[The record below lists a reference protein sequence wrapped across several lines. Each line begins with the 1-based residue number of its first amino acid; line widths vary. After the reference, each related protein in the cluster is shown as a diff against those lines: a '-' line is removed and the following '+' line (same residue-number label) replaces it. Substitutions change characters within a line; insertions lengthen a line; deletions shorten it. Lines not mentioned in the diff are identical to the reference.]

1 MNLRNTLAGAFVAA
15 LGLASAADA
24 RDLTIVSWGGA
35 YQDAQREV
43 YFRPF
48 QQQAGLRVLEES
60 WDGGIGVLRAKMQS
74 GSNNWDLVQV
84 EGEELLLGCEE
95 GLFEK
100 LDYSRFGG
108 RDHFLPQAV
117 HDCGVGTILYNFVL
131 AWDKDKYQGTPTW
144 QDFFAPDRIPGKRGL
159 RRGVKTALEFALLG
173 DGVPR
178 DQIYK
183 LLATDAGVD
192 RAFRMLDRIKPHIV
206 WWQASAQAPQIL
218 GSGEVLMTSAPN
230 GRITTANRTE
240 RRNFGIQWQDS
251 LFTIDSWVIMKGS
264 PNLDPAYKFLAF
276 AADPKVQARLLPLIP
291 YGGPARGANEG
302 LPPDLL
308 AVSPTNPAN
317 LEVSLHL
324 DDQFWLDNL
333 DKLNTRFNAWLAR

>member
-1 MNLRNTLAGAFVAA
+1 MNLRVAIAAGVFA
-15 LGLASAADA
+15 LGATLSAQA

-48 QQQAGLRVLEES
+48 QEQSGIRVLEEN

-84 EGEELLLGCEE
+84 ESEELLLGCEE

-100 LDYSRFGG
+100 LDYSKIGG
-108 RDHFLPQAV
+108 RDHYLPEAV
-117 HDCGVGTILYNFVL
+117 NDCGIGAILYNFVL

-144 QDFFAPDRIPGKRGL
+144 ADFFAPDRIPGKRGL

-173 DGVPR
+173 DGVAPA
-178 DQIYK
+178 DIYK
-183 LLATDAGVD
+183 VLATDAGVD
-192 RAFRMLDRIKPHIV
+192 RAFRMLDRIKPNIV
-206 WWQASAQAPQIL
+206 WWQSSSQAPQIL
-218 GSGEVLMTSAPN
+218 GAGEVLMTSAPN
-230 GRITTANRTE
+230 GRITIANRTE
-240 RRNFGIQWQDS
+240 GRNFGIQWAGS
-251 LFTIDSWVIMKGS
+251 LYTIDSWVIMKDS
-264 PNLDPAYKFLAF
+264 PNADPAYRFLAF

-291 YGGPARGANEG
+291 YGGASRGANEG
-302 LPPDLL
+302 LPPELL

-317 LEVSLHL
+317 LDVSLMI